1 MIHRKNLVKLI
12 TANGYRHSHWQV
24 FSDFMELSAISLSN
38 AVDWSQREVREA
50 RYLEIVGR
58 YSKDEIE
65 RFPQML
71 GALVMT
77 MEEGAGDVLGDVF
90 MELELA
96 SKWHGQFFTPMSVC
110 RMMAR
115 MMIDDGMRELIA
127 ARGFIRAHEP
137 ACGGGAMVIAL
148 ADEMV
153 IALADEMRQAGIN
166 YQRHL
171 HVVAQDVDLK
181 AVCMA
186 YVQLSLLHIPA
197 VVVHGN
203 TLTMETRS
211 MWLTPAHV
219 LGGWR
224 WRLERA
230 ERLDQEPHGGDA
242 IVVEQTAAP
251 SAASI
256 SAIQQHQPAA
266 VQGQQTTDQFSLF

>member
-1 MIHRKNLVKLI
+1 MIHRKNLIKLI

-38 AVDWSQREVREA
+38 VVDWSQREGREA

-71 GALVMT
+71 GALVMA

-148 ADEMV
+148 ADEM
-153 IALADEMRQAGIN
+153 RQAGIN

-197 VVVHGN
+197 IVVHGN

-224 WRLERA
+224 RRLERA
-230 ERLDQEPHGGDA
+230 EHLVQEPHGGDA
-242 IVVEQTAAP
+242 IVVEQPVAP

-256 SAIQQHQPAA
+256 SAIQQHHPAA
-266 VQGQQTTDQFSLF
+266 VQGQKTTDQFSLF